1 MLDPYTPESGHDE
14 YTVEHYDLDLDY
26 RLGPNRLDATARL
39 SVRTLDDVSSLKI
52 DLVGLGVDRV
62 RVDGRRARFRQH
74 RHHVDVTLPATR
86 VRGDALDL
94 EIRYSGTPE
103 PTMGTWGDVGWEE
116 LADGSLVAG
125 QPNGSATWYPVND
138 HPAHKATY
146 RISVLTDADYSV
158 IANGRLTS
166 KSRASRGTRW
176 EWTSDTPLA
185 PYLASVQIGRYRI
198 DDLPGDGTVPQWLA
212 APRSRWHAAAL
223 VLRKQHRMLE
233 VFAEWFGPYPFDS
246 YGVVV
251 TPEALEIPLESQPFS
266 ILGTNHLLPTW
277 EAERLVAHELSH
289 QWFGNSV
296 SIRRWRDLWLNE
308 GFACYAEWIWSEA
321 KERRSIADCADEVHA
336 EHVDLPQDII
346 VGDPGGP
353 DMFDDR
359 VYKRGALTLEA
370 LRRTVGDPDFK
381 RIIQEWCARH
391 RHGHGDAEEFYA
403 LVAEIADVDAQAL
416 LDPWLTLAELPA
428 LPARAAPASPS

>member
-1 MLDPYTPESGHDE
+1 MRDPYIPESGHDD

-26 RLGPNRLDATARL
+26 RLGPNRLDGTARL
-39 SVRTLDDVSSLKI
+39 SVRALEDIGSLKV

-62 RVDGRRARFRQH
+62 RVDGRRVRFRQH
-74 RHHVDVTLPATR
+74 RRHVDVTLPATT
-86 VRGDALDL
+86 RGDGLLL

-103 PTMGTWGDVGWEE
+103 PVMGTWGDVGWEE
-116 LADGSLVAG
+116 LEDGSLVAG

-166 KSRASRGTRW
+166 KTRASRGTRW

-185 PYLASVQIGRYRI
+185 PYLASVQVGRYRI
-198 DDLPGDGTVPQWLA
+198 DSLPGVGTVPQWLA
-212 APRSRWHAAAL
+212 APPSTWRAAAL
-223 VLRKQHRMLE
+223 VLEKQRRMLE
-233 VFAEWFGPYPFDS
+233 VFEDWFGPYPFDS
-246 YGVVV
+246 YGIVV
-251 TPEALEIPLESQPFS
+251 TPEDLEIPLESQPFS
-266 ILGTNHLLPTW
+266 ILGANHLLPTW
-277 EAERLVAHELSH
+277 EAERLIAHELSH

-308 GFACYAEWIWSEA
+308 GFACYAEWIWSQA
-321 KERRSIADCADEVHA
+321 TDRRSIADCADEVHA
-336 EHVDLPQDII
+336 EHVGLPQDII

-370 LRRTVGDPDFK
+370 LRRTVGDEDFR
-381 RIIQEWCARH
+381 RIVQEWCARN
-391 RHGHGDAEEFYA
+391 RHGHGDAEGFCT
-403 LVAEIADVDAQAL
+403 LVAEITDIDAHAL
-416 LDPWLTLAELPA
+416 LDPWLARAELPA
-428 LPARAAPASPS
+428 LPTRAGQAA